1 MSNPKALLF
10 SIPALVLAV
19 LLGLWVGPVSLD
31 ISATFESGSTDAAV
45 LWQLRLPRVL
55 LAGLCGALLALTG
68 AATQTLF
75 RNPLADPSLIGVS
88 AGAALATVSV
98 VVLGGSLL
106 AGSALLSIL
115 GLPLISFAGG
125 VLATLLVIR
134 MAAQYR
140 AISMTALLLI
150 GLAVNAIAGA
160 MIGALKYIAD
170 AQALR
175 DASFWMMGR
184 FSEANW
190 WQVALLMLVL
200 LVSLRLL
207 QGRAAAMNLWL
218 LGREEAQLLGVDVR
232 ALRWLLILCA
242 SVGVGVVVAFA
253 GLIGFVGLMVPHLV
267 RLWSGPDN
275 RLLLPQSALVGAL
288 LMVLADALSRA
299 LISPS
304 ELPVGILTALAGG
317 PFFLLLIHLRYRE
330 AGNA

>member
-98 VVLGGSLL
+98 VVLGGSML

-125 VLATLLVIR
+125 VLATLLVTR

-200 LVSLRLL
+200 LVSLWLL

-267 RLWSGPDN
+267 RMWSGPDN

>member
-1 MSNPKALLF
+1 MSNPKALLL
-10 SIPALVLAV
+10 SIPAFVLAV

-55 LAGLCGALLALTG
+55 LAAVCGALLALTG

-125 VLATLLVIR
+125 VLATLLVTR

>member
-10 SIPALVLAV
+10 SIPALLLAV

-55 LAGLCGALLALTG
+55 LAALCGALLALTG

-125 VLATLLVIR
+125 VLATLLVTR

-299 LISPS
+299 LITPS

>member
-10 SIPALVLAV
+10 SIPSLVLAV

-31 ISATFESGSTDAAV
+31 ISAAFEPGSTDAAV

-55 LAGLCGALLALTG
+55 LAALCGALLAVTG

-115 GLPLISFAGG
+115 GLPLISFVGG
-125 VLATLLVIR
+125 VLATLLVTR

-160 MIGALKYIAD
+160 IIGALKYIAD

-190 WQVALLMLVL
+190 WQVVLLILVL
-200 LVSLRLL
+200 IVSLGLL
-207 QGRAAAMNLWL
+207 QRRAAAMNLWL

-232 ALRWLLILCA
+232 TLRWLLILCA

>member
-1 MSNPKALLF
+1 MSNTKVLLLGA
-10 SIPALVLAV
+10 PALVLVA
-19 LLGLWVGPVSLD
+19 LMGLCVGPVSLD
-31 ISATFESGSTDAAV
+31 LSAAFESGSTAATV

-55 LAGLCGALLALTG
+55 LAALCGALLALTG

-106 AGSALLSIL
+106 AESALLSTL

-125 VLATLLVIR
+125 VLATLLVTR

-140 AISMTALLLI
+140 GISMTALLLI
-150 GLAVNAIAGA
+150 GLAINAIAGA
-160 MIGALKYIAD
+160 IIGALKYVAD

-190 WQVALLMLVL
+190 WQVVLLLLVL
-200 LVSLRLL
+200 AVTLWSLQR
-207 QGRAAAMNLWL
+207 RAAAMNLWL
-218 LGREEAQLLGVDVR
+218 LGREEAQLLGVDVK
-232 ALRWLLILCA
+232 ALRWALIFCA

-275 RLLLPQSALVGAL
+275 RLLLPQSALVGAA

>member
-1 MSNPKALLF
+1 
-10 SIPALVLAV
+10 
-19 LLGLWVGPVSLD
+19 
-31 ISATFESGSTDAAV
+31 
-45 LWQLRLPRVL
+45 
-55 LAGLCGALLALTG
+55 
-68 AATQTLF
+68 
-75 RNPLADPSLIGVS
+75 
-88 AGAALATVSV
+88 
-98 VVLGGSLL
+98 
-106 AGSALLSIL
+106 
-115 GLPLISFAGG
+115 
-125 VLATLLVIR
+125 
-134 MAAQYR
+134 
-140 AISMTALLLI
+140 
-150 GLAVNAIAGA
+150 
-160 MIGALKYIAD
+160 
-170 AQALR
+170 
-175 DASFWMMGR
+175 MGR

-190 WQVALLMLVL
+190 WQVVLLILVL
-200 LVSLRLL
+200 IVSLGLL
-207 QGRAAAMNLWL
+207 QRRAAAMNLWL

-232 ALRWLLILCA
+232 TLRWLLILCA

>member
-1 MSNPKALLF
+1 VSNPKALLF
-10 SIPALVLAV
+10 SIPSLVLAV

-31 ISATFESGSTDAAV
+31 ISAAFEPGSTDAAV

-55 LAGLCGALLALTG
+55 LAALCGALLAVTG

-115 GLPLISFAGG
+115 GLPLISFVGG
-125 VLATLLVIR
+125 VLATLLVTR

-160 MIGALKYIAD
+160 IIGALKYIAD

-190 WQVALLMLVL
+190 WQVVLLILVL
-200 LVSLRLL
+200 IVSLGLL
-207 QGRAAAMNLWL
+207 QRRAAAMNLWL

-232 ALRWLLILCA
+232 TLRWLLILCA

>member
-1 MSNPKALLF
+1 VSNPKALLF

>member
-1 MSNPKALLF
+1 
-10 SIPALVLAV
+10 
-19 LLGLWVGPVSLD
+19 
-31 ISATFESGSTDAAV
+31 
-45 LWQLRLPRVL
+45 
-55 LAGLCGALLALTG
+55 
-68 AATQTLF
+68 
-75 RNPLADPSLIGVS
+75 
-88 AGAALATVSV
+88 
-98 VVLGGSLL
+98 
-106 AGSALLSIL
+106 LLSIL

-125 VLATLLVIR
+125 VLATLLVTR
-134 MAAQYR
+134 MASQYR

-299 LISPS
+299 LITPS

>member
-1 MSNPKALLF
+1 MSNPKALVF
-10 SIPALVLAV
+10 SMPALVLAV

-31 ISATFESGSTDAAV
+31 ISAAFESGSTDAAV

-125 VLATLLVIR
+125 VLATLLVTR
-134 MAAQYR
+134 MASQYR

-200 LVSLRLL
+200 LVSLWLL

>member
-31 ISATFESGSTDAAV
+31 ISAAFESGSTDAAV

-88 AGAALATVSV
+88 AGAGLATVSV

-125 VLATLLVIR
+125 VLATLLVTR

>member
-1 MSNPKALLF
+1 MSNPKALVF
-10 SIPALVLAV
+10 SMPALVLAV

-125 VLATLLVIR
+125 VLATLLVTR
-134 MAAQYR
+134 MASQYR

-200 LVSLRLL
+200 LVSLWLL

>member
-1 MSNPKALLF
+1 M
-10 SIPALVLAV
+10 PALVLAV

-31 ISATFESGSTDAAV
+31 ISAAFESGSTDAAV

-125 VLATLLVIR
+125 VLATLLVTR
-134 MAAQYR
+134 MASQYR

-299 LISPS
+299 LITPS

>member
-288 LMVLADALSRA
+288 LMVLADAVSRA